1 MTKPMHILLAPDSFK
16 GSLSSS
22 QIIEALAQAAHDLMP
37 DAVLTP
43 VPIADGGEG
52 TVEAMAAAALESV
65 GHRVGHVLLRRG
77 GLAVIGCGHADD

>member
-1 MTKPMHILLAPDSFK
+1 MMTKPMHILLAPDSFK

-52 TVEAMAAAALESV
+52 TVEAMAAAS
-65 GHRVGHVLLRRG
+65 G
-77 GLAVIGCGHADD
+77 GKLYE